1 MKRSVKHFKAFFAN
15 IFYRKRKKYTIC
27 QTHICLL
34 RDSCSVARIEV
45 LLKIARTL
53 FQLDAPFLLGQ
64 KRQLEGINHKTKALT

>member
-1 MKRSVKHFKAFFAN
+1 MKRSVKHFKVFFAN

-34 RDSCSVARIEV
+34 QDSCSAARIEV

-64 KRQLEGINHKTKALT
+64 KRQLEGINYKTKALT